1 MNSCQLIE
9 KLGYVDNPAFLQGER
24 LREHHGYSFFF
35 AQAEKTKKEEHC
47 NLKGVYTLL
56 YSPDKISS
64 SSLTPVVYVCEA
76 NNEAKARKIHQ
87 RVWNQNI
94 VPFLIV
100 ITPKNIRFFSGFE
113 YDSKKSDDQRLLNTA
128 NNVSDFLERFSEFKA
143 SSIDSGD
150 IWKQRKISTDK
161 RVDRHLLA
169 NLKKLSEVLTGPR
182 YELPMEHAHTLI
194 GKYIYL
200 KYLRDRSILSN
211 ERLEDAGICEE
222 DVYST
227 RAKREKLYQ
236 LEEYLDEFLNG
247 SVFPLPSINDIQ
259 PEHIKEV
266 ASAFKG
272 GDPKSG
278 QQFLFDMYDF
288 SYVPIETLSV
298 VYQQFLHAKGQGRG
312 KGAYYTPVH
321 LVNSI
326 LDELDAKKPLKEGM
340 KIFDPSCGS
349 GAFLVQC
356 YRRLIEGIIRGKG
369 AKLTPKD
376 LKKLLVENIFG
387 LDADKEACRVA
398 ELSLSL
404 TLLDYINPP
413 DLSSKKHKGFK
424 LPKLHNKNIFHCEGG
439 FFDDKSLWVKSIPKK
454 GYDWIIGNP
463 PWKNIDKKKD
473 KEPYHRKAIEWIDA
487 NKKLCPVDNY
497 QTAEAFAWKT
507 TQLLKEDGQC
517 GLLMPAKTLFKKQGD
532 KFRAKFFSEIETW
545 RIVNFA
551 NIRRYLFEKAIN
563 PAAAFFYSGKKDWD
577 KSEHYITTYAPFAVE
592 QPSQLNQK
600 GRSKKIWSVL
610 VNDSTIKEI
619 PIRDVENGSAVSW
632 KIAMW
637 GTHRDKCLL
646 DIISRR
652 YDDILVFKSNS
663 GLFMKQGPEFRSLPT
678 KTDSETPEDFEAK
691 VKKFKDNH
699 EYLPEYFGKYV
710 LDTDKVHAGC
720 FHLPD
725 DVCKIMGK
733 DEAYLRTRGGKA
745 GLELFKAPHII
756 ISASRSFSVYSELDF
771 MIPPRQ
777 IGIAGDNK
785 QKKLL
790 KALALYLNSKFV
802 TYQQWLTSASWGIER
817 DNSNLDDLK
826 KLPVPLSKLSNDD
839 LTKWAKL
846 HDAIVDAD
854 KRERKQQLQRQED
867 MPLLHIR
874 GDTSSLQLLEDLLKQ
889 MNDKVYELLGIGKKQ
904 RWLIEDML
912 DVRMKLNDGNF
923 TAEKA
928 IKSATE
934 EEIYKFVCIF
944 QEELDLFLDHT
955 GKRKVHK
962 VKVLYTDSTAI
973 MIVDHLVRSMST
985 KPEVVKVQDNQTR
998 RELDKLQ
1005 GKLTEKRSQWM
1016 YFTRCLQI
1024 HEARRT
1030 YIFKPRQRLSW
1041 LKSQAL
1047 AEADDFIAEKLAT
1060 DK

>member
-1 MNSCQLIE
+1 
-9 KLGYVDNPAFLQGER
+9 
-24 LREHHGYSFFF
+24 
-35 AQAEKTKKEEHC
+35 
-47 NLKGVYTLL
+47 
-56 YSPDKISS
+56 
-64 SSLTPVVYVCEA
+64 
-76 NNEAKARKIHQ
+76 
-87 RVWNQNI
+87 
-94 VPFLIV
+94 
-100 ITPKNIRFFSGFE
+100 
-113 YDSKKSDDQRLLNTA
+113 
-128 NNVSDFLERFSEFKA
+128 
-143 SSIDSGD
+143 
-150 IWKQRKISTDK
+150 
-161 RVDRHLLA
+161 
-169 NLKKLSEVLTGPR
+169 
-182 YELPMEHAHTLI
+182 ME
-194 GKYIYL
+194 
-200 KYLRDRSILSN
+200 D
-211 ERLEDAGICEE
+211 
-222 DVYST
+222 
-227 RAKREKLYQ
+227 
-236 LEEYLDEFLNG
+236 YLDDFLNG
-247 SVFPLPSINDIQ
+247 LVFPLPSINDIQ
-259 PEHIKEV
+259 PEHLKEV

-278 QQFLFDMYDF
+278 QQVLFDIYDF

-321 LVNSI
+321 LVNFI
-326 LDELDAKKPLKEGM
+326 LDELDAKNPLKKGM
-340 KIFDPSCGS
+340 KIFDSSCGS

-369 AKLTPKD
+369 AKLTPTD
-376 LKKLLVENIFG
+376 LKKLLVDNIFG
-387 LDADKEACRVA
+387 LDADKEACWVA

-439 FFDDKSLWVKSIPKK
+439 FFDDESLWVKSIPKK

-507 TQLLKEDGQC
+507 TQLLKENGQC

-545 RIVNFA
+545 CIVNFA

-592 QPSQLNQK
+592 QFSQLNQK
-600 GRSKKIWSVL
+600 GRSKKIWSVF
-610 VNDSTIKEI
+610 VNDSTMKEI

-632 KIAMW
+632 KKAMW
-637 GTHRDKCLL
+637 GTYRDKCLL

-652 YDDILVFKSNS
+652 YDDILAFKSNS
-663 GLFMKQGPEFRSLPT
+663 GLLMNEGPQFRSLPT
-678 KTDSETPEDFEAK
+678 KIDSETPEDFEAK

-699 EYLPEYFGKYV
+699 EYLPEYVGKYV
-710 LDTDKVHAGC
+710 LDTDKVHANC
-720 FHLPD
+720 FHLPDDPD

-756 ISASRSFSVYSELDF
+756 ISASRSFSVYSEVDF

-802 TYQQWLTSASWGIER
+802 NYQQWLTSASWGIER

-839 LTKWAKL
+839 LSEWAKL
-846 HDAIVDAD
+846 HDEIVAAD
-854 KRERKQQLQRQED
+854 KRERESQQDRNAPLFNSRQRTFL
-867 MPLLHIR
+867 PSL
-874 GDTSSLQLLEDLLKQ
+874 DTLLKQ
-889 MNDKVYELLGIGKKQ
+889 MNDKVYKLLGISKKQ
-904 RWLIEDML
+904 QWLIEDML
-912 DVRMKLNDGNF
+912 GVRMKLNDGK
-923 TAEKA
+923 KA
-928 IKSATE
+928 KEAVDPASK
-934 EEIYKFVCIF
+934 EEIADFAHIF
-944 QEELDLFLDHT
+944 QEELDLFLDHS

-962 VKVLYTDSTAI
+962 VKVLYADTSAVI
-973 MIVDHLVRSMST
+973 IVDHLVHSMAT
-985 KPEVVKVQDNQTR
+985 KPEVVKVQDNRTR

-1005 GKLTEKRSQWM
+1005 GKLTETRSQWM